1 MIPFTNHLC
10 NDSFEEPQLFK
21 SFKILEITL
30 LTVCLILCLYFII
43 ASFNGEFGVSAK
55 YALLARE
62 KVLTKELDLLIQEN
76 IAIKNKVE
84 RLSDTSLDLELLDQQ
99 ARKILGMI
107 GEDEVIIFKISLEKN

>member
-21 SFKILEITL
+21 TFKILEITL

-55 YALLARE
+55 YHLLAKE
-62 KVLTKELDLLIQEN
+62 KVLANELITINKETKI
-76 IAIKNKVE
+76 IKNRIK
-84 RLSDTSLDLELLDQQ
+84 RLSNTSLDLELLDQQ
-99 ARKILGMI
+99 ARIILGMI
-107 GEDEVIIFKISLEKN
+107 GEEEAIVF

>member
-10 NDSFEEPQLFK
+10 NDSFEERQLFK

-55 YALLARE
+55 YHLLAKE
-62 KVLTKELDLLIQEN
+62 KVLANELNTINKETKI
-76 IAIKNKVE
+76 IKNRIK
-84 RLSDTSLDLELLDQQ
+84 RLSNTSLDLELLDQQ
-99 ARKILGMI
+99 ARIILGMI
-107 GEDEVIIFKISLEKN
+107 GEEELIVF

>member
-1 MIPFTNHLC
+1 MTK
-10 NDSFEEPQLFK
+10 LFK
-21 SFKILEITL
+21 NFKILEITL
-30 LTVCLILCLYFII
+30 SATCIILCFYFII

-55 YALLARE
+55 YELLARE
-62 KVLTKELDLLIQEN
+62 KVLTKELDLLTQEN

-107 GEDEVIIFKISLEKN
+107 GEEEVIIY

>member
-30 LTVCLILCLYFII
+30 LTVCLILCLYFLI

-55 YALLARE
+55 YHLSAKEKALA
-62 KVLTKELDLLIQEN
+62 KELN
-76 IAIKNKVE
+76 IINKETKIIKNKIK

-99 ARKILGMI
+99 ARIILGMI
-107 GEDEVIIFKISLEKN
+107 GEEELIVF